1 MSRWDPV
8 PTPSQRWMVR
18 HRKWFLVGA
27 VVVVVLAIG
36 DFVYALAMAALT
48 VGGVI
53 APLVASATSINLV
66 IVTRQS
72 ARIIEKYDSTRDE
85 NPHPV

>member
-1 MSRWDPV
+1 
-8 PTPSQRWMVR
+8 MVR
-18 HRKWFLVGA
+18 HGRWFLVGA

-36 DFVYALAMAALT
+36 DFAYALATTGLT

-72 ARIIEKYDSTRDE
+72 ARFIEKFDSTSDQGPRT
-85 NPHPV
+85 V

>member
-1 MSRWDPV
+1 
-8 PTPSQRWMVR
+8 
-18 HRKWFLVGA
+18 LVGA

-36 DFVYALAMAALT
+36 DFAYDLATPGLT

-72 ARIIEKYDSTRDE
+72 ARFIEKYDSTRDQGP
-85 NPHPV
+85 NTG